1 MSCNVKNTASKALQC
16 QKHRIQYTTMSKP
29 TRHYNLK
36 CIKNT
41 ASKPNVSQT
50 HVSQTHVSQTH
61 VSQTHVSQTHISK
74 TPNIQNHKEKTTQT
88 NTKKKK
94 QQKLHS
100 TKNIDIIKRHI

>member
-1 MSCNVKNTASKALQC
+1 QC
-16 QKHRIQYTTMSKP
+16 QNQRIQYTTMSKP

-50 HVSQTHVSQTH
+50 
-61 VSQTHVSQTHISK
+61 
-74 TPNIQNHKEKTTQT
+74 PNVQNHIGKTTQSNT
-88 NTKKKK
+88 NNKK